1 MKTWWGGVTSWW
13 GSSKPKDDPELD
25 LEKVVSPEEKKQFY
39 EAVGYDD
46 EENSISNYPKEYVD
60 IDLGIQLRLLDVN
73 VWSKLNENDVQ
84 YRIVARASIPD
95 TSLLFRRR
103 PATEAMA
110 VFVDLGSFQ
119 VFGLAT
125 DLNHDD
131 LANHS
136 RPVLAQP
143 VTRGEATLTTKKK
156 LLQVEFETNPLDGS
170 ADYRVKIA
178 SQSLEIKYNAVRSSL
193 SSHNDLLLRSA
204 NDQ

>member
-1 MKTWWGGVTSWW
+1 MSSWW

-39 EAVGYDD
+39 EAVGYDN
-46 EENSISNYPKEYVD
+46 EENSTSNYPKEYVD

-73 VWSKLNENDVQ
+73 VWSKLNDNDVQ

-125 DLNHDD
+125 DPNHDE

-143 VTRGEATLTTKKK
+143 VTRGEATLTKKK

-178 SQSLEIKYNAVRSSL
+178 SQSLEIKYNAVRSPL
-193 SSHNDLLLRSA
+193 SSHNNVLRRLA

>member
-1 MKTWWGGVTSWW
+1 MSSWW
-13 GSSKPKDDPELD
+13 GSSKPKDDPELVQ
-25 LEKVVSPEEKKQFY
+25 EKVVSPEEKKRFY

-46 EENSISNYPKEYVD
+46 EENSTSNYPKEYVD

-73 VWSKLNENDVQ
+73 VWSKLNDNDVQ

-103 PATEAMA
+103 PATEAIA
-110 VFVDLGSFQ
+110 LFIDLGSFQ
-119 VFGLAT
+119 VFGHAT
-125 DLNHDD
+125 DPNHAE

-143 VTRGEATLTTKKK
+143 VTRGEATLTKKK
-156 LLQVEFETNPLDGS
+156 LLHLEFETNPLDGS
-170 ADYRVKIA
+170 ADYRVKAA
-178 SQSLEIKYNAVRSSL
+178 SQSLEIKYDVVSSPL
-193 SSHNDLLLRSA
+193 SSHNNILRRLA